1 MGFYCYIVECSD
13 GSYYTGWTTDPDRRT
28 RQHNHGT
35 GARYTRTHGPV
46 KLVYLEEMSDRRTAM
61 LRELSIKRLTHP
73 QKQRLILAYQNQISL
88 TGS

>member
-28 RQHNHGT
+28 RQHNRGT

-73 QKQRLILAYQNQISL
+73 QKQRLVLTYQNQDSL